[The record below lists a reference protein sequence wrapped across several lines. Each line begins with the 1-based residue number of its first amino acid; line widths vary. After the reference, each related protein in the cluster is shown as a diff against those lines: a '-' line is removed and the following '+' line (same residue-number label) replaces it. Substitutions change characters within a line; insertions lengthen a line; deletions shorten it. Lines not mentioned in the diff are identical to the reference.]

1 MAKDG
6 SLFVR
11 FRQFDAYAKTLDDFR
26 VKTLT
31 GASVTVISAIIIIFL
46 VLSELIAY
54 RTPTWVPELIVD
66 KGRKEKMTINFN
78 ITFPKMPCHML
89 SLDIM
94 DDSGEHITGYS
105 HDVYKVRLDLMGV
118 QIKSEKEQ
126 KLGDNTKAAEKAL
139 LAPDSCGSCYGAV
152 SSREDKCCN
161 TCEDVREAYVNMG
174 WGLGDTDKIEQCLR
188 EGWRERIETQSNEG
202 CNVHGHLSVNKVRGN
217 FHIAPGQAF
226 QQSSMHVHDLNNF
239 IAGAP
244 DGHSFDLSHN
254 IHRLKFG
261 PDTNDENEA
270 IMAITN
276 SLAGTNK
283 VTDKTRV
290 VYQYFLKIVSTELR
304 PLSGNPIYT
313 NQYAYTQNERVLQ
326 EGNNGLPGV
335 FFNMDIS
342 PMMIIY
348 RETRPSFTSFITG
361 VFAIVGGIFT
371 VAGLL
376 DRVMYRAERTIKKM
390 DSGKGL

>member
-283 VTDKTRV
+283 VTDKSR
-290 VYQYFLKIVSTELR
+290 
-304 PLSGNPIYT
+304 
-313 NQYAYTQNERVLQ
+313 
-326 EGNNGLPGV
+326 
-335 FFNMDIS
+335 
-342 PMMIIY
+342 
-348 RETRPSFTSFITG
+348 
-361 VFAIVGGIFT
+361 
-371 VAGLL
+371 
-376 DRVMYRAERTIKKM
+376 
-390 DSGKGL
+390 